1 MLDKKELANFIGEI
15 VGETYG
21 VVGLVKN
28 NSTFSLLKKEKYFE
42 GVELTQNGNEYNV
55 DIHVCV
61 LYGLKITEIVNEIYK
76 RLSYLLKQKYGDIFK
91 KINVFIDK
99 ITEL

>member
-1 MLDKKELANFIGEI
+1 MLDKKEIANFIGEI
-15 VGETYG
+15 VSETYG
-21 VVGLVKN
+21 VVGLVKS
-28 NSTFSLLKKEKYFE
+28 NSNFSLLKKDNYFE
-42 GVELTQNGNEYNV
+42 GINLTKSGEKYSI

-76 RLSYLLKQKYGDIFK
+76 RISYFLKQKYGNVFK

-99 ITEL
+99 IEEL